1 MPSLFKHPSALWIP
15 FTFTWSPPYEI
26 RKEVSLMPTNFHT
39 QMYILLLATSQQYP
53 IVHTITRN
61 TMGRI
66 QACKESII
74 QQCAH
79 AEFSIEIYW
88 ICKVDHSRVV
98 PTVD

>member
-1 MPSLFKHPSALWIP
+1 
-15 FTFTWSPPYEI
+15 
-26 RKEVSLMPTNFHT
+26 MPTNFHT

-79 AEFSIEIYW
+79 AEFSIEI
-88 ICKVDHSRVV
+88 H
-98 PTVD
+98 